1 MRHLALLFSLLLA
14 TVALA
19 ATAEAAPPPATG
31 TPPALLGAPAA
42 ADPEAAEEA
51 DEGEAGEDESEEAEA
66 CEPEDEEE
74 GACEEE
80 EDEGEEADECVL
92 EDADAVVS
100 SNPGSGKVRV
110 SVRYDSFSPATFTL
124 DYSLRGGKG
133 GLHLGSARAQ
143 LHRAGVFHDTLAVG
157 HSGLSK
163 LAAAR
168 QFVVELH
175 AVGSPGHCRERLT
188 SAAPRRASRKHRAG
202 AKGRS
207 GGPAPTRG
215 S

>member
-1 MRHLALLFSLLLA
+1 MRHLTLLFTLLLA

-19 ATAEAAPPPATG
+19 ATAKAATPLGTG
-31 TPPALLGAPAA
+31 TPLAPLGAPALLDPAGAEA
-42 ADPEAAEEA
+42 ADEAEDGGDEGEEA
-51 DEGEAGEDESEEAEA
+51 DA
-66 CEPEDEEE
+66 CETEDEEE
-74 GACEEE
+74 GACED
-80 EDEGEEADECVL
+80 EDEEADECVL

-100 SNPGSGKVRV
+100 ANAGSGRVRV
-110 SVRYDSFSPATFTL
+110 SVRYDASYPTSFTF

-133 GLHLGSARAQ
+133 GLHLGGARVQ
-143 LHRAGVFHDTLAVG
+143 LRRAGVFHDSVLVG
-157 HSGLSK
+157 RKGLPK

-168 QFVVELH
+168 QLH
-175 AVGSPGHCRERLT
+175 AVGSPGYCRERLT
-188 SAAPRRASRKHRAG
+188 SAAPRRASQKRRAG

>member
-1 MRHLALLFSLLLA
+1 MRHLTLLFTLLLA

-19 ATAEAAPPPATG
+19 ATAKAAVPLGTG
-31 TPPALLGAPAA
+31 APLAPLGSPALL
-42 ADPEAAEEA
+42 DPEDAEEA
-51 DEGEAGEDESEEAEA
+51 DEADDGEDEEAEA

-74 GACEEE
+74 GACEEDE
-80 EDEGEEADECVL
+80 GEDEGADECVL

-100 SNPGSGKVRV
+100 ANAGNGKVRV
-110 SVRYDSFSPATFTL
+110 SLRYDASYPTSFTL

-133 GLHLGSARAQ
+133 GLHLGSARVQ
-143 LHRAGVFHDTLAVG
+143 LRRAGVFHDSVLVG
-157 HSGLSK
+157 RKGLSK

-175 AVGSPGHCRERLT
+175 AVGSPGYCRERLT
-188 SAAPRRASRKHRAG
+188 SAAPRRASQKRRAG